1 MHHSKVNTSLYKDY
15 LRFAKLLGFDLK
27 NNRYAFPKN
36 LKEEH
41 DKLEKQYEIQ
51 SKILVQKAIMKRA
64 KELSSNKYQNN
75 KFIVFPAK
83 TLKALQDES
92 KQQNN
97 CVRTYAEKYATGTS
111 DIYFM
116 RDVNKQK
123 KSLVTVEVI
132 DNKVV
137 QSRTKNNND
146 PNEKQLQFLR
156 KWENEVLKGA
166 A

>member
-1 MHHSKVNTSLYKDY
+1 MHRRKVDIYLYRDY

-41 DKLEKQYEIQ
+41 DKLEKQYKIQ
-51 SKILVQKAIMKRA
+51 SKTIIQKAIIKRGQ
-64 KELSSNKYQNN
+64 ELATNKYQNN
-75 KFIVFPAK
+75 KFIILPAHN
-83 TLKALQDES
+83 LKALQDES

-97 CVRTYAEKYATGTS
+97 CVRTYAEDYAKGIC

-116 RDVNKQK
+116 RDVNEQK
-123 KSLVTVEVI
+123 KSLVTVEVK
-132 DNKVV
+132 NNRVV
-137 QSRTKNNND
+137 QSRIKNND
-146 PNEKQLQFLR
+146 SPNEKQLKFLR
-156 KWENEVLKGA
+156 KWEQNVLKGA